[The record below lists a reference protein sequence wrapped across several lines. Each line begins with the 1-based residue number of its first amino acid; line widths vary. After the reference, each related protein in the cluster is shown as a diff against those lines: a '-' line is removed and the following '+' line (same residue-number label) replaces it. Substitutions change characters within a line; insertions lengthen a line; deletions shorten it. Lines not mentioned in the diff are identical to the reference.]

1 MTNSRC
7 EFHGRKI
14 VILALLLEFIGVAA
28 ADAPTIDPADDSKHF
43 GSPEEILFWT
53 PDQQVAGYRNI
64 SKFLPTRTIKPG
76 KSVYPLPVEL
86 AGLDDL
92 RFAFDGKQLTI
103 DDYLA
108 DQSVAGLLV
117 IKNGKIVFERY
128 RLGNTKETVW
138 MSYSVSKSVTSM
150 LVGAA
155 IKDGYIKSV
164 DEKVTDYLPRLKG
177 SVYAQSS
184 IRDLMQMSSG
194 VRWNEDYTDRQSDLN
209 KLNSS
214 LTGWYT
220 VNLYEYLRHLPR
232 DAEPGEV
239 FNYNTAETNLVGTLL
254 RSAIG
259 NNLSTY
265 LEEKIWRPFG
275 MESDANWVLS
285 EPGGGETGG
294 CCISAT
300 LRDYG
305 RLGLFAMGGGQLA
318 DGVEV
323 LTENWMEES
332 TRPSK
337 GYKGYGYLWWLND
350 NGTYRAMGI
359 FGQGIYI
366 NAAEG
371 VVIAM
376 HGARPV
382 ATNRPY
388 WGIQNAMFSGFV
400 EALRE

>member
-1 MTNSRC
+1 MTNRRF

-14 VILALLLEFIGVAA
+14 VVLALLLEFAGIAA
-28 ADAPTIDPADDSKHF
+28 ADAPTIDPTNDSKHF

-64 SKFLPTRTIKPG
+64 NKILPTRAIKTG

-86 AGLDDL
+86 AGLDVL

-128 RLGNTKETVW
+128 RLGNTEETIW

-150 LVGAA
+150 LIGAA
-155 IKDGYIKSV
+155 IRDGYIKSV

-177 SVYAQSS
+177 SAYDQSS

-194 VRWNEDYTDRQSDLN
+194 VRWNEDYADRQSDLN

-332 TRPSK
+332 TSPSK
-337 GYKGYGYLWWLND
+337 GYKGYGYLWWLNSD
-350 NGTYRAMGI
+350 GSYRAVGI
-359 FGQGIYI
+359 FG
-366 NAAEG
+366 
-371 VVIAM
+371 
-376 HGARPV
+376 
-382 ATNRPY
+382 
-388 WGIQNAMFSGFV
+388 
-400 EALRE
+400 